1 MFFEWNADRFSCIL
15 TLVQSPD
22 LPADLTTYSFMLL
35 DTGLILIG
43 LILLFYGGNFLI
55 TGSTRLA
62 RRFNISPFIIGA
74 TVIGFGTSAPELAV
88 SILASLHGSGE
99 LALGNVIGSNI
110 ANVGLVLGLTALI
123 IPITIEEQRLKREAP
138 PLIIASFLITALAWD
153 NHLIRIEGGIML
165 ALLLAYLWRAFGI
178 KDGADIELEE
188 DGHFLENKGPA
199 VQACLVLVGLIMLI
213 FGADWLVDGATGIAR
228 GIGISEWFIGVSIVA
243 VGTSL
248 PEIVSSLIAARR
260 GHGEMAIG
268 NVFGSNIFNILLV
281 LGAAGSI
288 HPLKITVNI
297 HPDLI
302 YTTTLT
308 CLLIILIRLGHD
320 ISKRDGFFL
329 VMCYGVYI
337 ALKGSG
343 IL

>member
-1 MFFEWNADRFSCIL
+1 
-15 TLVQSPD
+15 
-22 LPADLTTYSFMLL
+22 MLL

-55 TGSTRLA
+55 TGSSRLA

-88 SILASLHGSGE
+88 SVLASLHGSGE

-110 ANVGLVLGLTALI
+110 ANVGLVLGLTAML
-123 IPITIEEQRLKREAP
+123 IPITIEERRLREEAP

-153 NHLIRIEGGIML
+153 NHLNRIEGGIML
-165 ALLLAYLWRAFGI
+165 ALLLAYLWKAFGK
-178 KDGADIELEE
+178 KDSLDIELEE

-199 VQACLVLVGLIMLI
+199 VQSCLVIVGLVMLVL
-213 FGADWLVDGATGIAR
+213 GAGWMVDGATDIAR
-228 GIGISEWFIGVSIVA
+228 GVGISEWFIGVSIVA

-248 PEIVSSLIAARR
+248 PEIVSSIIAARR

-281 LGAAGSI
+281 MGAASLI
-288 HPLKITVNI
+288 KPLIIKVNI

-308 CLLIILIRLGHD
+308 CLLILLIRLGLD
-320 ISKRDGFFL
+320 ISKRNGLFL
-329 VMCYGVYI
+329 IMCYGVYI
-337 ALKGSG
+337 GLKGSG

>member
-1 MFFEWNADRFSCIL
+1 
-15 TLVQSPD
+15 
-22 LPADLTTYSFMLL
+22 MLL

-55 TGSTRLA
+55 TGSSRLA

-88 SILASLHGSGE
+88 SVLASLHGSGE

-110 ANVGLVLGLTALI
+110 ANVGLVLGLTAML
-123 IPITIEEQRLKREAP
+123 IPITIEGRRLREEAP

-153 NHLIRIEGGIML
+153 NHLNRIEGGIML
-165 ALLLAYLWRAFGI
+165 VLLLAYLWKAFGK
-178 KDGADIELEE
+178 KDSSDIELEE

-199 VQACLVLVGLIMLI
+199 VQSCLVIIGLVMLVL
-213 FGADWLVDGATGIAR
+213 GADWMVDGATGIAR
-228 GIGISEWFIGVSIVA
+228 EVGISEWFIGVSIVA

-248 PEIVSSLIAARR
+248 PEIVSSIIAARR

-281 LGAAGSI
+281 MGAASSI
-288 HPLKITVNI
+288 KPLIIKVNI

-308 CLLIILIRLGHD
+308 CLLILLIRLGHD
-320 ISKRDGFFL
+320 ISKRNGLFL
-329 VMCYGVYI
+329 IMCYGIYI
-337 ALKGSG
+337 GLKGSG